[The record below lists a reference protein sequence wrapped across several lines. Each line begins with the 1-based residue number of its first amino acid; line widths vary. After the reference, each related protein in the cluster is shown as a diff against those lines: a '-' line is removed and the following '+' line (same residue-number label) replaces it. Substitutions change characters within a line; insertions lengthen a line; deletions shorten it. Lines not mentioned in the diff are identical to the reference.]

1 MSTTQHFQIY
11 PDYYNNRGECKSWK
25 KKGFTNPR
33 YKNFNQTHF
42 TAGDREQFE
51 AYKYSKNNSTP
62 VLANNIEL
70 KNNLYFNSQLT
81 SSINWP
87 KYNNINGNSVYNT
100 FEYMFNKFK
109 KGIFIKIVNNELK
122 VFLPFSKKNFINEW
136 SMYIDIDP
144 KFGNMYN
151 FVKYINNLQGKKYP
165 IRINDV
171 EKWYSNNCLIRFESP
186 TYEGDTNVPIMSD
199 MLKTL
204 CKNRKLPDIEFFI
217 NRRDFPVLKK
227 NGTEAYDEIYGNDIP
242 LKSHNYSKYCPI
254 FSMVNTDEFADIPI
268 PTGDD
273 WARASQPD
281 SKFFPKNCRE
291 YIDESKFNTNWEDK
305 LPTAVFRGSSTG
317 CGVTVDT
324 NPRLKLAYLNISGE
338 NKVNPPYLDTG
349 ITKWQLRPRKLKSSK
364 YLQTINITNLAKQ
377 GITLASFMTPLDQSR
392 YKYIVHPDG
401 HVSAFRLSYELS
413 MGSVLLIVDSKYKLW
428 FRHLLKPWVH
438 YVPIKED
445 LSDIFEIIKWCRNN
459 DNKCK
464 EIANNA
470 KIFYRKYLQKDGIL
484 DYLQNLIVK
493 ISNITGT
500 YKYNDISPL
509 DLQIS
514 GESTFLE
521 TINKNTIKDLN
532 FILPNQTRTYGM
544 LKGIETLISGIGYNI
559 LNLRKS
565 NKPIFTSK
573 LSNIHMLYLTKN
585 YPILIKSTGNIQKTK
600 ENIHE
605 AYIGIKGI
613 NNLINYIPNFSYI
626 FGFVNLPK
634 QVGNGNA
641 VITEFIKGITFFNW
655 IKSAQ
660 FNIRDYI
667 NILLQ
672 LALALAFAQEQIGFV
687 HYDLFPWNIM
697 IQVLTYP
704 ITFDYPIQ
712 GKIHR
717 ISTRIIP
724 VIIDYGKSHTILNN
738 KHYGFIQMYKT
749 STVQDIYSILI
760 STLTIIAERNSN
772 QSDLLYLFN
781 FLSKSRL
788 FPKSPT
794 NIYELRKILSIH
806 KSYENIVDNPKYD
819 LEKLTPLDFINYL
832 QKPYT
837 FLNIREVH
845 NSVFR
850 LSDGNPKQVLYFLQ
864 SKNNLDRINS
874 FLNVFKDIQ
883 KCDLPKHSN
892 LLFNYIA
899 AQTIEQ
905 HIIYIKNAFDLF
917 LRTNNIDP
925 KPYSKIYKNVYDMI
939 LNHFKPLIEVEPI
952 NVDYKIT
959 DNPIRNIEAYTQRTF
974 LQPDEMNRLYNKY
987 SEIKN
992 TENNHIKYKLLITQ
1006 VLTYSIGKFKMTDE
1020 HKQFY
1025 INNFKNLFETDSIS
1039 ILNNNA
1045 NVNTFLSIYNN
1056 PNFGY

>member
-1 MSTTQHFQIY
+1 MSTTQHLQIY
-11 PDYYNNRGECKSWK
+11 PDYYNNRDKCKSWK
-25 KKGFTNPR
+25 KKVFTNPR

-42 TAGDREQFE
+42 TAGDREQFDV
-51 AYKYSKNNSTP
+51 YKHSKNNPTP
-62 VLANNIEL
+62 ILANTIEL
-70 KNNLYFNSQLT
+70 KNNLYLNSQLT
-81 SSINWP
+81 NSINWS
-87 KYNNINGNSVYNT
+87 KYQNINGNSVYNT

-109 KGIFIKIVNNELK
+109 KGIFVKIVNNELK

-136 SMYIDIDP
+136 SRYIHIDP

-171 EKWYSNNCLIRFESP
+171 EKWYSNNCLIRSESP

-217 NRRDFPVLKK
+217 NRRDFPLLKK
-227 NGTEAYDEIYGNDIP
+227 NGTEAYDDIYGTDVP
-242 LKSHNYSKYCPI
+242 LLSHNYSKYCPI

-273 WARASQPD
+273 WARVSQVD
-281 SKFFPKNCRE
+281 FKFFPKNCRE
-291 YIDESKFNTNWEDK
+291 YIDESNFNTKWEDK
-305 LPTAVFRGSSTG
+305 IPTAVFRGSSTG

-324 NPRLKLAYLNISGE
+324 NPRIKLAYLNISTE
-338 NKVNPPYLDTG
+338 NQINPPYLDTG
-349 ITKWQLRPRKLKSSK
+349 ITKWQLRPRKLKTSK
-364 YLQTINITNLAKQ
+364 YLQTINIKSLSKQ
-377 GITLASFMTPLDQSR
+377 GITLASFMKPQDQSK

-459 DNKCK
+459 DSKCK

-470 KIFYRKYLQKDGIL
+470 KIFYRTYLQKDGIL

-493 ISNITGT
+493 VSSITGT

-514 GESTFLE
+514 RESKFLE
-521 TINKNTIKDLN
+521 TINKNTIRDLN
-532 FILPNQTRTYGM
+532 FILPNQNRTYGM
-544 LKGIETLISGIGYNI
+544 LKGIETLISDIGYHI
-559 LNLRKS
+559 LNLPKS
-565 NKPIFTSK
+565 NKPIFISK
-573 LSNIHMLYLTKN
+573 LSKISMFYLTQN
-585 YPILIKSTGNIQKTK
+585 YPILIKSTGDIQKTK

-605 AYIGIKGI
+605 AFIGIKGI
-613 NNLINYIPNFSYI
+613 NNIINYIPNFSYI
-626 FGFVNLPK
+626 FGFVTLPREI
-634 QVGNGNA
+634 GEGNA
-641 VITEFIKGITFFNW
+641 VITEFIQGITFFKW
-655 IKSAQ
+655 IRSTQ
-660 FNIRDYI
+660 FNIKDYI

-672 LALALAFAQEQIGFV
+672 LALALGFAQEQIGFV

-697 IQVLTYP
+697 IQVLEFP

-712 GKIHR
+712 GKIYR

-738 KHYGFIQMYKT
+738 HHYGFIHPYKT

-760 STLTIIAERNSN
+760 SSLNIIAERNSN
-772 QSDLLYLFN
+772 YSDILYIFN
-781 FLSKSRL
+781 FLSGSNL

-819 LEKLTPLDFINYL
+819 LEKLTPSDFINYL
-832 QKPYT
+832 QKRFT
-837 FLNIREVH
+837 SLDIKEVN
-845 NSVFR
+845 NSIFR
-850 LSDGNPKQVLYFLQ
+850 LSDGNPRQVLQFLK

-883 KCDLPKHSN
+883 KCELPKHSN
-892 LLFNYIA
+892 LFFNYMA
-899 AQTIEQ
+899 AQTIEE
-905 HIIYIKNAFDLF
+905 HIIYLKNAFDIF
-917 LRTNNIDP
+917 LKTNNISP
-925 KPYSKIYKNVYDMI
+925 KPYHKIYKDVYDMI
-939 LNHFKPLIEVEPI
+939 LHHFTPLLKLEPI
-952 NVDYKIT
+952 NIDYNIA
-959 DNPIRNIEAYTQRTF
+959 DNSIQEIESYTQRTF
-974 LQPDEMNRLYNKY
+974 LIPYKMKILYEKY
-987 SEIKN
+987 RKHIY
-992 TENNHIKYKLLITQ
+992 NNHIKYKLLITK
-1006 VLTYSIGKFKMTDE
+1006 VLSYSIGKFKMNHK

-1025 INNFKNLFETDSIS
+1025 NNNFKNLFETDSVS

-1045 NVNTFLSIYNN
+1045 NAQTFLSIYNDIALH
-1056 PNFGY
+1056 